1 MTNPPIICWSPVIT
15 EARVEPESESLEN
28 VDTVLKPELDAPPDF
43 LLPPPAVLVV
53 AVAQAWLDASELPAE
68 LNARTV

>member
-1 MTNPPIICWSPVIT
+1 MTEP
-15 EARVEPESESLEN
+15 RVEPESESLES

-43 LLPPPAVLVV
+43 PPPPPAVFVA
-53 AVAQAWLDASELPAE
+53 AVAQAALDGSELPAE

>member
-1 MTNPPIICWSPVIT
+1 MT
-15 EARVEPESESLEN
+15 EARVEPESESLES

-43 LLPPPAVLVV
+43 LLSPPPELPPPPAVLVA
-53 AVAQAWLDASELPAE
+53 AVAQAALDGSELPAE